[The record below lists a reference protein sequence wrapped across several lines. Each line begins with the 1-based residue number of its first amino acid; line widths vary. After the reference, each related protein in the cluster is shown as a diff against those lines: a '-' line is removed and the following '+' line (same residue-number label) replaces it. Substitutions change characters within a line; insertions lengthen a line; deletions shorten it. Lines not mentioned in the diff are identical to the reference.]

1 MPLNKYV
8 NWIKSCDIVIS
19 VVGLGVH
26 IARYFDKKIIILV
39 GPTDFLES
47 KKDPLFYKI
56 LPKMR
61 CIIHKKKLNVYY
73 KNCTCMQNIEEKKII
88 NKVLKIANSE

>member
-1 MPLNKYV
+1 
-8 NWIKSCDIVIS
+8 
-19 VVGLGVH
+19 
-26 IARYFDKKIIILV
+26 
-39 GPTDFLES
+39 
-47 KKDPLFYKI
+47 
-56 LPKMR
+56 MR